1 MPVIH
6 RIGYVP
12 GVYDL
17 FHVGHL
23 NLLRQARQH
32 CEVLVAGVV
41 SDELVRER
49 KGFTPVVPEHERL
62 DIVAS
67 LDLVD
72 QAVLEAVPSKAELW
86 ESIRF
91 DAIFKG
97 DDWQGTPA
105 GNALE
110 ALFAPLGVEIV
121 YLPYTVHTSSTALRR
136 ALDLLD
142 RSAAPST
149 TQQPIAQ
156 VTP

>member
-23 NLLRQARQH
+23 NLLRQARRH
-32 CEVLVAGVV
+32 CEYLVAGVV
-41 SDELVRER
+41 SDDLVRER

-62 DIVAS
+62 DIVSS
-67 LDLVD
+67 LNFVD
-72 QAVLEAVPSKAELW
+72 KGILEAVPSKTEVW
-86 ESIRF
+86 EQVHF

-105 GNALE
+105 GDALE
-110 ALFAPLGVEIV
+110 QLFEPLGVEIV
-121 YLPYTVHTSSTALRR
+121 YLPYTLHTSRALR
-136 ALDLLD
+136 
-142 RSAAPST
+142 ST
-149 TQQPIAQ
+149 
-156 VTP
+156 VLEVCRVYGR

>member
-1 MPVIH
+1 MSVMH
-6 RIGYVP
+6 RVGYVP

-32 CEVLVAGVV
+32 CEILVAGVV
-41 SDELVRER
+41 SDEIVRER

-62 DIVAS
+62 EIVSA
-67 LDLVD
+67 LELVD
-72 QAVLEAVPSKAELW
+72 QVILEAVQSKTEVW

-105 GNALE
+105 GDALE
-110 ALFAPLGVEIV
+110 AAFAPLGVAIV
-121 YLPYTVHTSSTALRR
+121 YLPYTLHTSSTALRR
-136 ALDLLD
+136 ALDILD
-142 RSAAPST
+142 RSAVPSAN
-149 TQQPIAQ
+149 QQPIAQ

>member
-23 NLLRQARQH
+23 NLLRQARRH
-32 CEVLVAGVV
+32 CEYLVAGVV

-62 DIVAS
+62 DIVSS
-67 LDLVD
+67 LNLVD
-72 QAVLEAVPSKAELW
+72 EGILEAVPSKTEVW
-86 ESIRF
+86 EQVHF

-97 DDWQGTPA
+97 EP
-105 GNALE
+105 
-110 ALFAPLGVEIV
+110 
-121 YLPYTVHTSSTALRR
+121 
-136 ALDLLD
+136 
-142 RSAAPST
+142 
-149 TQQPIAQ
+149 
-156 VTP
+156 

>member
-23 NLLRQARQH
+23 NLLRQARRH
-32 CEVLVAGVV
+32 CEYLVAGVV
-41 SDELVRER
+41 SDDLVRER

-62 DIVAS
+62 DIVSS
-67 LDLVD
+67 LNLVD
-72 QAVLEAVPSKAELW
+72 KGILEAVPSKTEVW
-86 ESIRF
+86 EQVHF

-105 GNALE
+105 GDALE
-110 ALFAPLGVEIV
+110 QLFEPLGVEIV
-121 YLPYTVHTSSTALRR
+121 YLPYTLHTSSTVLRR

-142 RSAAPST
+142 RSAAPAPA
-149 TQQPIAQ
+149 QLPMGQ